1 LRGFLGSFHE
11 NEIIFKISYI
21 LALLDAYQVRGHFG
35 SLREKYLKAWNIL
48 GSPDAYHMRGI
59 PYPKIFVQNAL
70 TKPRFRRDK

>member
-1 LRGFLGSFHE
+1 MKQ

-59 PYPKIFVQNAL
+59 PYPKIFFAKHTNK
-70 TKPRFRRDK
+70 TPFFPR